1 MNMGAKKFS
10 VRARI
15 LSFKYAFRGL
25 GHLLREEHNSW
36 IYVAIIVLVIPLSII
51 LKLSLTEWALV
62 CLSIG
67 IVISAEIFNTVI
79 ERVSDKVSPKFDP
92 VIGKIKDLGAAA
104 VLVTAI
110 ATAVVGLIIFLPK
123 ILAL

>member
-10 VRARI
+10 IRARI

-62 CLSIG
+62 CLSG
-67 IVISAEIFNTVI
+67 
-79 ERVSDKVSPKFDP
+79 
-92 VIGKIKDLGAAA
+92 
-104 VLVTAI
+104 
-110 ATAVVGLIIFLPK
+110 
-123 ILAL
+123 

>member
-10 VRARI
+10 IRARI

-67 IVISAEIFNTVI
+67 IVISAEILNTVI

-110 ATAVVGLIIFLPK
+110 AAAVVGLIIFLPK

>member
-1 MNMGAKKFS
+1 MSAKKFS
-10 VRARI
+10 VKARL

-25 GHLLREEHNSW
+25 GLLFREEHNSW
-36 IYVAIIVLVIPLSII
+36 IYIAVITVVIPLSII
-51 LKLSLTEWALV
+51 FKLSVTEWALI

-67 IVISAEIFNTVI
+67 IVISAEIINTVI
-79 ERVSDKVSPKFDP
+79 ERVSDKVSPQYDP

-110 ATAVVGLIIFLPK
+110 VAAAVGLIIFLPK
-123 ILAL
+123 VL

>member
-1 MNMGAKKFS
+1 MAAKKFS
-10 VRARI
+10 FKAR
-15 LSFKYAFRGL
+15 LVSFKYAFRGL
-25 GHLLREEHNSW
+25 GLLFREEHNSW
-36 IYVAIIVLVIPLSII
+36 VYLGVIAVVIPLCII
-51 LKLSLTEWALV
+51 FHLSVTEWALI

-79 ERVSDKVSPKFDP
+79 ERVSDKVSPDYDP

-110 ATAVVGLIIFLPK
+110 VAAAVGLIIFLPK
-123 ILAL
+123 VF

>member
-1 MNMGAKKFS
+1 MSAKKFS
-10 VRARI
+10 FKARL

-25 GHLLREEHNSW
+25 GLLFREEHNSW
-36 IYVAIIVLVIPLSII
+36 IYIAVITVVIPLSII
-51 LKLSLTEWALV
+51 FKLSATEWALI

-67 IVISAEIFNTVI
+67 IVISAEIINTVI
-79 ERVSDKVSPKFDP
+79 ERVSDKVSPQYDP

-110 ATAVVGLIIFLPK
+110 VAAAVGLIIFLPK
-123 ILAL
+123 VL